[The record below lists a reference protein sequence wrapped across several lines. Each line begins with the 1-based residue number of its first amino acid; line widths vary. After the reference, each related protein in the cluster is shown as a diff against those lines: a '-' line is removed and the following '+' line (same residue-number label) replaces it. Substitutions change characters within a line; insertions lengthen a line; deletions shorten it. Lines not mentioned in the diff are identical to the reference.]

1 MTNEQ
6 ASLKGVPG
14 ILRPFR
20 QYLETN
26 KFGKGDQIVYYGVPG
41 TCTPFIEL
49 LAFAV
54 RGLGLEQ
61 VFVPYFKEEQA
72 KKIVFVEGVGM
83 QVSSDHMVLIPSAQV
98 IMGGLAMPNVPVKVG
113 DAKRMLARHKDSAVI
128 GVCFMNMFEKAGWK
142 DEISFDQL
150 IDATIDPV
158 QVFEQTMKLSERS
171 KYLIASYDRIKKKD
185 EK

>member
-1 MTNEQ
+1 MSDQ
-6 ASLKGVPG
+6 SPQKGVPG
-14 ILRPFR
+14 ILRPFK

-61 VFVPYFKEEQA
+61 VYVPYFKEEQA
-72 KKIVFVEGVGM
+72 KKIIFVEGVGM
-83 QVSSDHMVLIPSAQV
+83 QISPDHMVLIPGAQV
-98 IMGGLAMPNVPVKVG
+98 IMGGLAMPNVPVTVG
-113 DAKRMLARHKDSAVI
+113 DAKRMLARHKDSSVI
-128 GVCFMNMFEKAGWK
+128 GICFMSMFEKANWIN
-142 DEISFDQL
+142 EISFDIL

-158 QVFEQTMKLSERS
+158 RVSEQTRKLSEHS
-171 KYLIASYDRIKKKD
+171 KYLISSYDRMNKK
-185 EK
+185 EGE

>member
-1 MTNEQ
+1 MSDE
-6 ASLKGVPG
+6 SPLKGVPG

-26 KFGKGDQIVYYGVPG
+26 KFGKGDQVVYYGVPG

-61 VFVPYFKEEQA
+61 VFVPYFKEDQA
-72 KKIVFVEGVGM
+72 KKIVFIDGVGM
-83 QVSSDHMVLIPSAQV
+83 QVSRDRMVLIPGAQV
-98 IMGGLAMPNVPVKVG
+98 IMGGLAMPNVPVTVA

-128 GVCFMNMFEKAGWK
+128 GVCFMSMFEKASWLSQ
-142 DEISFDQL
+142 ISFDIL

-158 QVFEQTMKLSERS
+158 RVSEQTRKLSDRS
-171 KYLIASYDRIKKKD
+171 KYLISSYDQISKK
-185 EK
+185 EGE